1 MQLLIIRH
9 GHAEERADF
18 AKLCS
23 DDALRP
29 LTSDGRKDVKKVAK
43 GLRQLCP
50 TIDVLASSPF
60 TRAIETAEVIAEVFG
75 DLKIIQR
82 PELVP
87 NKRRDLLLRWL
98 QSQKSK
104 ATVAIVGHEPH
115 LSAVASWL
123 MTGLGDAI
131 IELKKGAVCLL
142 EFDGEIA
149 PGRARMKWLMTAR
162 LLKRQR

>member
-9 GHAEERADF
+9 GRAEDHADF

-29 LTSDGRKDVKKVAK
+29 LTSDGRKDMKKAAK
-43 GLRQLCP
+43 GLRRLCP
-50 TIDVLASSPF
+50 KIDVLASSPF
-60 TRAIETAEVIAEVFG
+60 TRAIETAEVVAEIFG

-115 LSAVASWL
+115 LSAAASWL
-123 MTGLGDAI
+123 MTGLGDAV
-131 IELKKGAVCLL
+131 IELKKGAACLL

-149 PGRARMKWLMTAR
+149 AGRARMKWLMPPR
-162 LLKRQR
+162 VLKHQR